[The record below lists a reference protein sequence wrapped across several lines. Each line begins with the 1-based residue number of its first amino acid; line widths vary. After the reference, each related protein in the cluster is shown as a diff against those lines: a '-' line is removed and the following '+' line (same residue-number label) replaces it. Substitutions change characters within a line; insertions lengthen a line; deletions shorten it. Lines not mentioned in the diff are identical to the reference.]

1 MEAPDGR
8 RIKTLWIKRQNSP
21 KKKKMNISDNQQ
33 PSGDKQLKLLSILVE
48 LQLHP

>member
-1 MEAPDGR
+1 MPQDQNPVDQEA
-8 RIKTLWIKRQNSP
+8 KQS
-21 KKKKMNISDNQQ
+21 KKKKNISDNQQ